1 MKILVPVDGS
11 QNSFKALKYA
21 VNLAKGLTAKSSIVV
36 ITVHDDSSFNYI
48 NQFVTY
54 EDIKNFLIENSQK
67 ELKPAQKLLAK
78 SDVAHSFIIE
88 IGNVSDTI
96 LSVADKEKVGMIVIG
111 SKGRSEVSD
120 ILLGSVAHRITHKA
134 KQPVLVVK

>member
-1 MKILVPVDGS
+1 MDGS
-11 QNSFKALKYA
+11 QNSLKALKYA
-21 VNLAKGLTAKSSIVV
+21 INLVKGLTAKSSIVV
-36 ITVHDDSSFNYI
+36 INVHDDSSFNYV

-67 ELKPAQKLLAK
+67 EMKSAQKLLAK
-78 SDVAHSFIIE
+78 SDVTHSFIIE
-88 IGNVSDTI
+88 IGNIAETI
-96 LSVADKEKVGMIVIG
+96 LSTADKEKVGLIVIG
-111 SKGRSEVSD
+111 SKGRSELSD